1 MLVNSLA
8 RAQTIKTIVIKW
20 RFWCYLKK
28 YFDVIC
34 REYLVL
40 PTNHQHNSTNL
51 LLHLTSSNQLPEK
64 SIYTQNSYGMMNIKL
79 YTKLN
84 TILKLL
90 NVSKV
95 LNQFKQQDW
104 SNWSCCLTLKKKS
117 SPSWFLCWF
126 QPTSSTCYS
135 KKHVTQKHSWSN
147 NWTEVVRCQPD
158 SNQYLD
164 FCIVFEKF

>member
-1 MLVNSLA
+1 MEISCEFIKPLNSKF
-8 RAQTIKTIVIKW
+8 QV
-20 RFWCYLKK
+20 
-28 YFDVIC
+28 
-34 REYLVL
+34 
-40 PTNHQHNSTNL
+40 
-51 LLHLTSSNQLPEK
+51 PEK
-64 SIYTQNSYGMMNIKL
+64 SIYTPNSYQGMLNIKL

-104 SNWSCCLTLKKKS
+104 SNWSCSLNLKKKS

-126 QPTSSTCYS
+126 LPTSSTCYS
-135 KKHVTQKHSWSN
+135 KQHVTQKHSWSN

-164 FCIVFEKF
+164 FCIVSEKF

>member
-1 MLVNSLA
+1 MLSEKSN
-8 RAQTIKTIVIKW
+8 
-20 RFWCYLKK
+20 
-28 YFDVIC
+28 
-34 REYLVL
+34 EYYQLTTNTTPTNLVL

-95 LNQFKQQDW
+95 LNQFNQQDW

-117 SPSWFLCWF
+117 STSWFLCWF
-126 QPTSSTCYS
+126 LTTSSTCYS
-135 KKHVTQKHSWSN
+135 KQHVTQKHSWSN

-164 FCIVFEKF
+164 FCIVSEKF